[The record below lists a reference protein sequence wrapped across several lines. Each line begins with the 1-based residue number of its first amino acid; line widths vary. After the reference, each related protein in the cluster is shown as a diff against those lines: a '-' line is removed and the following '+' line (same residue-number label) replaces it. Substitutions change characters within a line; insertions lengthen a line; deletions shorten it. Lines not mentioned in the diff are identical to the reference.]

1 MSHDHKNCHMT
12 TKIIQATPT
21 KLFTLGK
28 GLADSSFL
36 PMSLLWA
43 YKDHEDTYIHT
54 NRVHCKDIEMPQN
67 IDTYKVRV
75 FVSRSTTHTS
85 GGGM

>member
-28 GLADSSFL
+28 GLADSNFL
-36 PMSLLWA
+36 PMSLLWEHN
-43 YKDHEDTYIHT
+43 DHEVTYIYTTSSACTLKCH
-54 NRVHCKDIEMPQN
+54 HN
-67 IDTYKVRV
+67 IDTHKVRV